1 MHVWKVLTCSRGA
14 GLHLM
19 KQRSRSLTLFLAAVS
34 AGLKIQRGV
43 WTTSIPPLYNHFL
56 HDMHTT
62 QVGFCD
68 DIWCV
73 SVLHGKKATS
83 KKATWNPIRV
93 IILTWIYFFPVHRR
107 LIFDVLSDHSISQ
120 YFTSSSLSPLAWSN
134 RSHEWMSVVMA
145 PTHLMD
151 KATWEVLINFPWHR
165 LYRETLSQTNKLC
178 NSESRP
184 CVHVCEKHWVTMRCI
199 SGHDNGR
206 FHLRTAI
213 TGNYPPDGPA
223 QFNPGADFIGF
234 VS

>member
-93 IILTWIYFFPVHRR
+93 IVLTWIYFFPVHRR

-120 YFTSSSLSPLAWSN
+120 YFTYSSLSSLAWSN

-165 LYRETLSQTNKLC
+165 LSIERHYH
-178 NSESRP
+178 RP
-184 CVHVCEKHWVTMRCI
+184 TSFVTASLDPASMSVRNTELRWDAFQAMTMGAFI
-199 SGHDNGR
+199 SG
-206 FHLRTAI
+206 
-213 TGNYPPDGPA
+213 P
-223 QFNPGADFIGF
+223 Q
-234 VS
+234 